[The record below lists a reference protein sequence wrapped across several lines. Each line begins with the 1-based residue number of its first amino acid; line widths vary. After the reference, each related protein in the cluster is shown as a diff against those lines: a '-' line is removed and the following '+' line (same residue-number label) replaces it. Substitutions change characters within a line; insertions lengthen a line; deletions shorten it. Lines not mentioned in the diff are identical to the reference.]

1 MLDPGFLARVLACVS
16 MSGGM
21 RRMADFEVE
30 IDDRA
35 LRATLDRLLDRV
47 RDATP
52 AMEDIARALRNH
64 TEDAFENERSP
75 FGPAWDDLSD
85 VTKAIRAKDGH
96 WPGPILQVTGGL
108 AGSISSAAGAD
119 WASIGAGKVYA
130 ATHQFGRNAIKPRP
144 FLPIDAAGN
153 LPEGLQA
160 EILAI
165 LSEFLLDG

>member
-1 MLDPGFLARVLACVS
+1 
-16 MSGGM
+16 
-21 RRMADFEVE
+21 MADFTIE

-35 LRATLDRLLDRV
+35 LRETLGRLLDRV
-47 RDATP
+47 RDASP
-52 AMEDIARALRNH
+52 AMEDIARALRNY

-96 WPGPILQVTGGL
+96 WPGPILKVTGASGL
-108 AGSISSAAGAD
+108 VGSISSAAGAD

-130 ATHQFGRNAIKPRP
+130 ATHQFGRPDNRFYGGPLAPIPARP

-153 LPEGLQA
+153 LPDGLQA
-160 EILAI
+160 EILTI
-165 LSEFLLDG
+165 LSEFLIGP